1 MSRENEKALTAGTI
15 KGPKKTK
22 RPVRNAYLNCITIM
36 LLIATVVAGWHIE
49 DVWDG
54 VVTMLCG
61 IATLLINLIVIEE
74 ANL

>member
-1 MSRENEKALTAGTI
+1 MSKNEKALTAGTI

-22 RPVRNAYLNCITIM
+22 RPVRNAYLNCITIL
-36 LLIATVVAGWHIE
+36 LLIATVIAGWHIE

-61 IATLLINLIVIEE
+61 ISAILINHIVIEE
-74 ANL
+74 ACI